1 MATHL
6 LTHRI
11 WMSKDDFKS
20 LSMKTTSNTGKN
32 GSSMVA
38 IKSSQETSNA
48 RFLALVREQLKSLAY
63 HTLLKVLGKMAILN
77 FLKKCKL
84 VRR

>member
-1 MATHL
+1 
-6 LTHRI
+6 
-11 WMSKDDFKS
+11 
-20 LSMKTTSNTGKN
+20 MKTTANTGKN

-38 IKSSQETSNA
+38 IKSSQEISHT
-48 RFLALVREQLKSLAY
+48 RFLTLVREQLKSLAY
-63 HTLLKVLGKMAILN
+63 HTRLKVLGKAAILN